1 MTRPKK
7 YLERGRVD
15 ENIFSGTASSSTHTT
30 IGSSVWPT
38 HPLRWKKFSVQEFSC
53 SGGTVSC
60 CNSESY
66 GGGEKDPLW
75 IKWEKYKVIN
85 EKPKS
90 SSIFPTYMFKRT
102 FCLISDTFRLIWY
115 ILVESFC
122 ANRMKLRLTASNGEG
137 KGVFWQDAWTAVT
150 SSISRRQRN
159 VQDANQWLTDVSKP
173 EKMPLQAILPQAIS
187 SLGF

>member
-1 MTRPKK
+1 MK
-7 YLERGRVD
+7 
-15 ENIFSGTASSSTHTT
+15 IFFRHGVLLHPHHNWFVSLAHTS
-30 IGSSVWPT
+30 IEVE
-38 HPLRWKKFSVQEFSC
+38 KIKFSVQEFSC

-66 GGGEKDPLW
+66 DGGEKGALW

-115 ILVESFC
+115 ILVKSFC
-122 ANRMKLRLTASNGEG
+122 ANRMKLRLTASNEEG
-137 KGVFWQDAWTAVT
+137 KGERGVLTRCMD
-150 SSISRRQRN
+150 SSDQFH
-159 VQDANQWLTDVSKP
+159 QQTYK
-173 EKMPLQAILPQAIS
+173 
-187 SLGF
+187 